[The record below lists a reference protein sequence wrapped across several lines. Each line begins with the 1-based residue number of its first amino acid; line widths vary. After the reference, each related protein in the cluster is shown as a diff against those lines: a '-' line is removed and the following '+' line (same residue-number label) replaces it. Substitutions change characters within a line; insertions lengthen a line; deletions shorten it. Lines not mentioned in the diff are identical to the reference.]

1 MRNFHS
7 ALSWKWKK
15 KRKEKFLVEREDT
28 KDEDKR
34 CFCSIALYP
43 SLGAFWGVK
52 VRFVAK
58 TNLLQPFTGLFS
70 GFLVQFTLF
79 AADRPVID
87 DAFLTPGGLSVGLLG
102 LDYDF

>member
-15 KRKEKFLVEREDT
+15 KEKEKFLVERGDT

-43 SLGAFWGVK
+43 SLG
-52 VRFVAK
+52 
-58 TNLLQPFTGLFS
+58 
-70 GFLVQFTLF
+70 
-79 AADRPVID
+79 
-87 DAFLTPGGLSVGLLG
+87 GLLG
-102 LDYDF
+102 CKGSFCCKN